1 MKSLPT
7 NAKAFVAFMVLGGL
21 AVFGKTLLGW
31 NGPHDWPKFLAYL
44 VVAVAATRFKV
55 SLPGMTS
62 SMSVNLPFIMVALI
76 ELSLPEGLIIAG
88 ASTFVQSF
96 WPESKKRNLVQVGF
110 NVSVLILAAQ
120 SSCLVLRHGFHNLA
134 LVIVSGTLAIL
145 VANTMPVAMIIAM
158 TEAGK
163 ALRIWIHIVQ
173 LTFPY
178 YSLAAGI
185 AALVKLANYAI
196 GWQVPLFIL
205 PAMFLVYRSY
215 VSYFRQMS
223 HPAPSHPRAMA
234 QTAAS

>member
-1 MKSLPT
+1 
-7 NAKAFVAFMVLGGL
+7 
-21 AVFGKTLLGW
+21 
-31 NGPHDWPKFLAYL
+31 
-44 VVAVAATRFKV
+44 
-55 SLPGMTS
+55 MTS
-62 SMSVNLPFIMVALI
+62 SMCVNLPFIMVALI
-76 ELSLPEGLIIAG
+76 ELSLPEGLIIAA

-96 WPESKKRNLVQVGF
+96 WPESKKRNLVQVVF

-134 LVIVSGTLAIL
+134 LVIISGTLAIL

-163 ALRIWIHIVQ
+163 TLRTWFHIVQ

-178 YSLAAGI
+178 YSLVAGT

-223 HPAPSHPRAMA
+223 HPATSHSRAMA
-234 QTAAS
+234 QTAAG